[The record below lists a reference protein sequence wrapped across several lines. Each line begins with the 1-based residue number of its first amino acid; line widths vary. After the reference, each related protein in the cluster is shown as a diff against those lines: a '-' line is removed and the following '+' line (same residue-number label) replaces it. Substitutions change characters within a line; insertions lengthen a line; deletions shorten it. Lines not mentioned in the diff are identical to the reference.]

1 MALLGARSLLMVHAV
16 SPGVL
21 LHAEIF
27 VVLAVQEDE
36 LYDLQFGN
44 SFQKQA
50 VDPNNR
56 EFVERDDFA
65 LEVAN
70 MDE

>member
-1 MALLGARSLLMVHAV
+1 MTV
-16 SPGVL
+16 
-21 LHAEIF
+21 IF
-27 VVLAVQEDE
+27 EVREDE
-36 LYDLQFGN
+36 LYDLKFGN
-44 SFQKQA
+44 SFQKRA

>member
-1 MALLGARSLLMVHAV
+1 MN
-16 SPGVL
+16 
-21 LHAEIF
+21 
-27 VVLAVQEDE
+27 VVFAVQEDE